1 MEFSKLGDSDL
12 VVSRCCLGTMTWGQ
26 QNTVCN
32 PSPPLP
38 SQHCHGACAS
48 SLKPAK
54 ATTLPY
60 RAKSVN
66 PQEDE
71 GVEQLDIAF
80 NEYGVN
86 FLDTAE
92 M

>member
-1 MEFSKLGDSDL
+1 L
-12 VVSRCCLGTMTWGQ
+12 
-26 QNTVCN
+26 
-32 PSPPLP
+32 
-38 SQHCHGACAS
+38 
-48 SLKPAK
+48 LKPAK